1 MINLLEMY
9 LRIPKTAVDPRELSL
24 IALKRN
30 KNPMRAKRTYRIS
43 NDFFLGNF
51 SMTISLYSLN
61 DTESD
66 IA

>member
-1 MINLLEMY
+1 MY

-51 SMTISLYSLN
+51 SMTISKYLKLY
-61 DTESD
+61 
-66 IA
+66 